1 MSQSREKG
9 ECKKFFMQ
17 EKDTTQIDCM
27 AIYRLTYW
35 GGIRNQFSLSI
46 SQLCFPLCCLH
57 PRSVVHLA
65 AETTKSSLRLTVL
78 ITVRRQHDFFLRVPA
93 KMPERSLILP
103 PWHTCL
109 SLNQSFCLGG
119 LEWSDCLNLAMCLE
133 LPKPHRVAGHIF
145 NFITFCRSTCW
156 RDLGV
161 QHSLRTLAQ
170 GGGVGTAVHSGKQLK
185 RRWVLE
191 EIYKGEGS
199 RQGPVPKTASLT
211 SILFRASWLC
221 LSKRRQLV

>member
-1 MSQSREKG
+1 
-9 ECKKFFMQ
+9 
-17 EKDTTQIDCM
+17 
-27 AIYRLTYW
+27 
-35 GGIRNQFSLSI
+35 
-46 SQLCFPLCCLH
+46 
-57 PRSVVHLA
+57 
-65 AETTKSSLRLTVL
+65 
-78 ITVRRQHDFFLRVPA
+78 
-93 KMPERSLILP
+93 MPERSLILP

-221 LSKRRQLV
+221 LSKRRQLVWIAQWITKIQKIEWIYQRVLQSLPLPLYPFLSRFPMVKSQGLCTFSYIGSFFNGVALNFK